1 MRNYHLPNLQKSVT
15 LYLVILTILVYSLQ
29 TFSEIMF
36 RTDLL
41 AFYGSKINQFIL
53 QGQVWRFLTPVF
65 LHGSILHL
73 VFNMYALYTIGPR
86 MENRYGPWP
95 FLALYLISGLWGNTV
110 SFLFT
115 PNASLGAS
123 TAIFGMIAAQGV
135 YIYKNRAL
143 LGSAARPMMMN
154 IIMIVL
160 VNLMLGLSPG
170 VDNWG
175 HIGGLLG
182 GLFFSWFASPTYG
195 VMEGLF
201 GSNVVVS
208 RDKRISLITVA
219 SVLIAVMLILIK
231 FFLS

>member
-1 MRNYHLPNLQKSVT
+1 MEKSAT
-15 LYLVILTILVYSLQ
+15 LYLLILTILMYSLQ
-29 TFSEIMF
+29 TFSSMMF

-86 MENRYGPWP
+86 MENRFGTWP
-95 FLALYLISGLWGNTV
+95 FLALYLISGLWGNAF

-135 YIYKNRAL
+135 YIYKNRML

-154 IIMIVL
+154 IIMIVA

-201 GSNVVVS
+201 GSNVVVT
-208 RDKRISLITVA
+208 REKRISLITFA
-219 SVLIAVMLILIK
+219 SVLVAVVLILIR